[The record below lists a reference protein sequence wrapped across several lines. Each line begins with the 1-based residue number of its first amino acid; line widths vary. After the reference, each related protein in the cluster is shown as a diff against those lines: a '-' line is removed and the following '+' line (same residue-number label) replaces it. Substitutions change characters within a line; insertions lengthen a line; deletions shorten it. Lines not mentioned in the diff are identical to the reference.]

1 MAESPRHLIAV
12 AFHVTLM
19 GRVGA
24 QHFGDVTRHAWLFGY
39 TDYHISYSVVQ
50 LSVVQLDALRVID
63 YVESSI
69 CEERSNPD
77 NEFIE
82 IMR

>member
-1 MAESPRHLIAV
+1 MAESPSHLIAV
-12 AFHVTLM
+12 AFHITLM
-19 GRVGA
+19 GGVGS
-24 QHFGDVTRHAWLFGY
+24 QHLGDITRHAWLFGY
-39 TDYHISYSVVQ
+39 TDNHISYSVVQ
-50 LSVVQLDALRVID
+50 LSVVQLDALHVID
-63 YVESSI
+63 YIESSI